1 MSVETKDVTKSVET
15 KKTAEVIKTPDG
27 KELVVRV
34 PNLKDMETARKI
46 ENSTF
51 KVAFESGSYLRSEL
65 NDKLEELGAWGPEK
79 EAKFSSLKQE
89 LLDAERR
96 LDAGG
101 FKVSEARDLALEM
114 IRLRGEIRNLISNR
128 TSLDTRTAEGQADNA
143 KFNSLVASCLV
154 YKDNES
160 NAFYADLADYLVHGN
175 DDIAIQAANQL
186 YSIMNGGDSNLE
198 NKLPEYRF
206 LRQFK
211 FVDEK
216 LRLVNKDGHLIT
228 TDGHLIDENGRYV
241 DKDGNFVDK
250 EGRLVDVDGNYV
262 VEKKPF
268 LDDAGNAVV
277 ESMAESVIE
286 TAPTLPATVDSV
298 SEVVDDMVG

>member
-1 MSVETKDVTKSVET
+1 MSDEIKGGVTKT
-15 KKTAEVIKTPDG
+15 EVIKTPDG
-27 KELVVRV
+27 KELVVRT
-34 PNLKDMETARKI
+34 PNLKDIQNGQKVYNT
-46 ENSTF
+46 TF
-51 KVAFESGSYLRSEL
+51 KNALDSGAFLRTEL
-65 NDKLEELGAWGPEK
+65 DDVLKARGLWGPEK

-96 LDAGG
+96 LDGGG
-101 FKVSEARDLALEM
+101 FKLSEAKDLALEM
-114 IRLRGEIRNLISNR
+114 IRLRGEIRNLISSR
-128 TSLDTRTAEGQADNA
+128 TQLDTHTAEGQADNA

-154 YKDNES
+154 YKDNGGQ
-160 NAFYADLADYLVHGN
+160 AFYAGLDDYLNHGN
-175 DDIAIQAANQL
+175 DDVAGKAADQL
-186 YSIMNGGDSNLE
+186 TSLLYGVDSNLE
-198 NKLPEYRF
+198 NKLPEYKF

-216 LRLVNKDGHLIT
+216 LRLINTDGHLVT
-228 TDGHLIDENGRYV
+228 EDGHLIDENGRYV

-277 ESMAESVIE
+277 ASMAESVIE
-286 TAPTLPATVDSV
+286 TASTLSATIDSV
-298 SEVVDDMVG
+298 SEVANGEAVDDVVG